1 MKETAL
7 ITLGRLPVAL
17 DVARSLSLAGFRVL
31 VADPSYLNLTRTSRS
46 VNQYFKV
53 TAPNTDKQAFLKEI
67 ANVVEKE
74 QVTRI
79 VPVSEETLYIS
90 ELKASTS
97 GPDVFCPNQTELI
110 QLHDKLA
117 FNKKASGLGLSV
129 PISYSVEDPEQKQL
143 TDTTGF
149 VLKPR
154 FSCSGRDIQ
163 YFDPGTPPV
172 KRAGYMVQARI
183 QGEHLS
189 SFAIAQNGRV
199 LINVVYS
206 CVVLSGSVGVCFK
219 RINHQRADHWVE
231 HFVRETGHTGFIGFD
246 FIESGDQELFAIEC
260 NPRATSGI
268 HFLKPET
275 LKSCLL
281 NEELTGEPFRT
292 ASQLTESYS
301 CFTTLLGSLFSS
313 DFRPTLTALR
323 QSTDITWSSR
333 DPWPFLSMMGNTAPI
348 IWRSIRSG
356 KTFAEVAVT
365 DVEWRDPSSHE

>member
-46 VNQYFKV
+46 INKYFKV
-53 TAPNTDKQAFLKEI
+53 TAPNADKQAFLQEI
-67 ANVVEKE
+67 TNVVERE

-90 ELKASTS
+90 ELKTSTS
-97 GPDVFCPNQTELI
+97 GPDVFCPNQAELI

-117 FNKKASGLGLSV
+117 FNQKAKSIGLSV
-129 PISYSVEDPEQKQL
+129 PISYSVEDPEHEQL

-163 YFDPGTPPV
+163 YFDPGTAPV

-183 QGEHLS
+183 QGQHFS

-219 RINHQRADHWVE
+219 RVDHKIADHWVE
-231 HFVRETGHTGFIGFD
+231 RFVQETGHTGFIGFD
-246 FIESGDQELFAIEC
+246 FIESGDRELFAIEC

-268 HFLKPET
+268 HFLKPQT
-275 LKSCLL
+275 LKSYLL
-281 NEELTGEPFRT
+281 SEELTEEPFRT
-292 ASQLTESYS
+292 ETLMTESYS
-301 CFTTLLGSLFSS
+301 CFTSLLGSLFTS
-313 DFRPTLTALR
+313 DFRPKLTALR
-323 QSTDITWSSR
+323 QSKDITWSSR

-348 IWRSIRSG
+348 IWRSIRAG

-365 DVEWRDPSSHE
+365 DVEWRDSSTHE